1 MCITHN
7 VRVDSTEPHRKLFL
21 RCAHFV
27 LTPGGARPMRPHH
40 QLPLDNAAC
49 DQAWSICQG
58 GAAIGSRRQSDP
70 KPRNA
75 QEPIFSQINGTP
87 RSCPPEK
94 V

>member
-1 MCITHN
+1 
-7 VRVDSTEPHRKLFL
+7 
-21 RCAHFV
+21 
-27 LTPGGARPMRPHH
+27 MRPHH

-75 QEPIFSQINGTP
+75 QEPIFFQINGTP
-87 RSCPPEK
+87 RSCPAEK
-94 V
+94 SNKKNKSKRNIKGKYV